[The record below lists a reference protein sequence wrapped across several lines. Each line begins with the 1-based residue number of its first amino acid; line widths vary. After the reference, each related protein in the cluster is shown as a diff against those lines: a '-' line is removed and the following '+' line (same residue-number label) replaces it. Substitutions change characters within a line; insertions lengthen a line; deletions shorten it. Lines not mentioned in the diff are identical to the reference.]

1 MIQHDLLTGFPHAF
15 FTREG
20 GVSTGLFASLNCSD
34 RGQDD
39 PAAVAENRAR
49 AACALG
55 FAPDRLVSVHQVHGP
70 VVAVAE
76 ADPWAREA
84 RPQADAVITNR
95 PGLVLS
101 VVTADC
107 GPVLFADPEARV
119 VGAAHAGWRGAV
131 GGVLEATLDAMR
143 GLGARN
149 IRAVVGP
156 CISQPSYE
164 VSDDLRNEVLARDPA
179 DARFFAP
186 GARPGKY
193 QFDLPGYCVARLTA
207 AGAQAQA
214 TGHCTLALPGQF
226 FSHRRRTLA
235 GEGPIGHQLS
245 AIGIGA

>member
-1 MIQHDLLTGFPHAF
+1 MIQHDLLAAFPHGF
-15 FTREG
+15 FTRQG

-49 AACALG
+49 AARALG

-70 VVAVAE
+70 VVAVAD
-76 ADPWAREA
+76 AAPWPREA
-84 RPQADAVITNR
+84 RPKADAIVTDR
-95 PGLVLS
+95 PGVLLGI
-101 VVTADC
+101 VTADC
-107 GPVLFADPEARV
+107 GPVLFADPEAGV

-131 GGVLEATLDAMR
+131 GGVLEATLEAMR
-143 GLGARN
+143 ALGARD

-164 VSDDLRNEVLARDPA
+164 VGDDLRAEVLARDPA

-186 GARPGKY
+186 GAREGKY
-193 QFDLPGYCVARLTA
+193 QFDLPGYCVARLAA
-207 AGAQAQA
+207 AGARAQA
-214 TGHCTLALPGQF
+214 SGHCTLATPDSF